1 MTPSGR
7 AARPALFFSPRRNF
21 AEAAALNQLW
31 KRRRPITTLNSSE
44 GNMFRWSRL
53 ILASVLGLAVVGL
66 PLTPVLTPAV
76 AKADE
81 KEKERHPHIHKALEE
96 LREAR
101 KDLKEADHDFGGHR
115 AEAVEAIDVAI
126 KQLEL
131 ALKFDKK

>member
-1 MTPSGR
+1 
-7 AARPALFFSPRRNF
+7 
-21 AEAAALNQLW
+21 
-31 KRRRPITTLNSSE
+31 
-44 GNMFRWSRL
+44 MFRWSKL

-76 AKADE
+76 AQADE
-81 KEKERHPHIHKALEE
+81 KEKERHPRIHKALEE

-101 KDLKEADHDFGGHR
+101 KELKDADHDFGGHR